1 MWVML
6 GKILLIAA
14 IATMGT
20 GFGAEV
26 SALWGQSGE
35 KWTPQSR
42 LPDFSYAG
50 YHSGEQPL
58 PTVPPGVS
66 VKAFGAKGDGIVDD
80 SQAFID
86 AIASTK
92 FGAIE
97 VPPGRYKITRILEIN
112 RGGIVLR
119 GAGPDKSILFC
130 PVPLNDIKPNWG
142 ATTNGLTTSEYSWS
156 GGMIGITGDY
166 QGKTLTPVIAEAVR
180 GDTVLS
186 VESASGLKV
195 GQRVQIFESDL
206 PDDSLARHLYSDD
219 PGDTGKLLGKTKA
232 SLVCKITRIDGNRV
246 HFDRPL
252 RCDIRLLWRPQIRNF
267 TPTVTEVGIENLCF
281 EFPNTPYM
289 GHFKEVGFNAIAL
302 SKCSDC
308 WVRNIKIVNAD
319 SGIFPS
325 GIFCTI
331 QGVVFESNRTPDPK
345 GKSTGHHGLSFGGS
359 DNFLTD
365 FDFRTQFIHDISV
378 DAGASGNVSANGK
391 GEDLCFD
398 HHKRCCYE
406 NLFTNIDAGIGS
418 HLWRCGGGDALGKNC
433 AARGTFW
440 NIRAQRPQ
448 KEPAAAFGPLSM
460 NFVALQT
467 TQPSETKSDG
477 KWFEAISPEAIF
489 PQDIHKAQL
498 ARRLMEV
505 K

>member
-1 MWVML
+1 ML
-6 GKILLIAA
+6 AKIFLMTAMAA
-14 IATMGT
+14 TGT
-20 GFGAEV
+20 GLGAEV

-50 YHSGEQPL
+50 YHCGEQAL

-66 VKAFGAKGDGIVDD
+66 VKAFGAKGDGIADD

-86 AIASTK
+86 AIASAK
-92 FGAIE
+92 SGAIE
-97 VPPGRYKITRILEIN
+97 VPPGRYKITKILEIK
-112 RGGIVLR
+112 RSGIELR
-119 GAGPDKSILFC
+119 GAGSDKSILFC

-142 ATTNGLTTSEYSWS
+142 ATTNGISTSEYSWS
-156 GGMIGITGDY
+156 GGMIWITGDY
-166 QGKTLTPVIAEAVR
+166 QSKTLAPVTAEAVR
-180 GDTVLS
+180 GDTTLS
-186 VESASGLKV
+186 VESVSGLKV

-206 PDDSLARHLYSDD
+206 PDNSLAGHLYSND

-252 RCDIRLLWRPQIRNF
+252 RCDIRLPWKPQIRNF
-267 TPTVTEVGIENLCF
+267 TPTVTEVGVENLCF

-289 GHFKEVGFNAIAL
+289 GHFKEAGFNAIAL
-302 SKCSDC
+302 SRCSDC

-319 SGIFPS
+319 SGLFPS
-325 GIFCTI
+325 GMFCTI
-331 QGVVFESNRTPDPK
+331 QGVVFESGRTPDPG
-345 GKSTGHHGLSFGGS
+345 GKSTGHHGLSFSGS
-359 DNFLTD
+359 DNLFTD

-398 HHKRCCYE
+398 HHKRSCYE
-406 NLFTNIDAGIGS
+406 NLFVNIDAGIGS
-418 HLWRCGGGDALGKNC
+418 HLWRCGGGAGLGKNC

-440 NIRAQRPQ
+440 NIRAKQPQ
-448 KEPAAAFGPLSM
+448 KEPAEAFGPLSM

-467 TQPSETKSDG
+467 SQQSETKLDG
-477 KWFEAISPEAIF
+477 KWFEVISPEAIF

-498 ARRLMEV
+498 ARRLKGV